1 MELTIEVLMHL
12 SIIQRIII
20 GFGIVITFVV
30 AISVFAYFNQSKMAQ
45 QLELASVKMT
55 NLLAQ
60 SNLLG
65 QNLQNVNRAVLV
77 HANTDSVSNR
87 NKLEQ
92 AFYEEKQRYL
102 SNYQEFYNQISSF
115 PALQAHLSEL
125 DTIAQRIFIGA
136 EQQIDVKN
144 GRMNARL
151 KTSQELNQFDE
162 KWKFFEQD
170 ISDLAATAKSNNQRT
185 NNRNLNYI
193 VAQGTGADRYLQK
206 IYAMEDVKDAEV
218 VRQELVT
225 HIERFKDKAKR
236 VPQSMP
242 ESKDSITFYLD
253 QLKRAIE
260 QPEGVL
266 QQHLTY
272 MQLTATS
279 DQLLGQLA
287 VDMDEAINSFEMM
300 GNDIGILVSQTADEA
315 QTDSD
320 KALLLNASLA
330 AISTVIALALS
341 STIVLSI
348 KRPLRKIVEALD
360 KITSGDLTHRI
371 ETGFQSELGAIAMNI
386 NALGT
391 QLSDVI
397 TQVQQSAD
405 TLSDVANESHILSNK
420 TNIDVAKQQ
429 KQTDS
434 IRQSVTEMKL
444 AIDTVAGSAKE
455 TSDEVDKITVLA
467 HNNMDSMQQNLVF
480 VNQLQGSLVEATD
493 VIHQLSNESRQI
505 GDILTVIQSISEQ
518 TNLLALNAAIE
529 AARAGEQGRGFAVV
543 ADEVRSLATRTQR
556 SANDIDGMISNLQS
570 QAERAVTLVENNL
583 EKAAASVNQTNVS
596 NQSLDSMVKRLSS
609 INDMSRHIA
618 EDSIKQSAVAQE
630 VMNNIA
636 YISKK
641 AVSIAEEVNES
652 ARNSESLN
660 ALSSRQSELI
670 SHFVIR

>member
-1 MELTIEVLMHL
+1 MHL

>member
-1 MELTIEVLMHL
+1 MHL

-45 QLELASVKMT
+45 QLELTSVKMT

-77 HANTDSVSNR
+77 HANTDSIANR

-92 AFYEEKQRYL
+92 EFSEEKQRYL
-102 SNYQEFYNQISSF
+102 SNYQEFYNQISPF
-115 PALQAHLSEL
+115 PALQVHLSEL

-170 ISDLAATAKSNNQRT
+170 ISDLAAIAKSNNQRT

-206 IYAMEDVKDAEV
+206 IYAMEDVEDAEV

-242 ESKDSITFYLD
+242 ESKDSITFYLN

-272 MQLTATS
+272 IQLTATS

-315 QTDSD
+315 QADSD

-360 KITSGDLTHRI
+360 KMTSGDLTHRI

-429 KQTDS
+429 RQTDS

-543 ADEVRSLATRTQR
+543 ADEVRSLATRTQS

>member
-1 MELTIEVLMHL
+1 MHL

-55 NLLAQ
+55 DLLAQ

-77 HANTDSVSNR
+77 HANTDSISNR

-92 AFYEEKQRYL
+92 EFYEEKQRYL

-279 DQLLGQLA
+279 DQLLRQLA

-360 KITSGDLTHRI
+360 KMTSGDLTHRI

-529 AARAGEQGRGFAVV
+529 AARAGAQGRGFAVV